1 LKILVSVV
9 RFRPRPPSFKEP
21 PSGGFSFL
29 QSRLRAA
36 LYLIGVCMTKNLA
49 VKAKSKLAKI
59 YVIGAVVFSAILVL
73 LVVLSK
79 IKLTD

>member
-1 LKILVSVV
+1 
-9 RFRPRPPSFKEP
+9 
-21 PSGGFSFL
+21 
-29 QSRLRAA
+29 
-36 LYLIGVCMTKNLA
+36 MTKNLA